1 MSRDRPLIAV
11 ADGEALLDAIAAA
24 IARAD
29 ETRNP
34 PARSVNSTWTLGLT
48 SILRVYLRQTC
59 GAGDWTKVQW
69 KCVVSVATLS
79 TVGMPSGGDPYAFQG
94 PWAIGPIAYCPLT
107 MENIRL

>member
-69 KCVVSVATLS
+69 KCVVSVGTLS
-79 TVGMPSGGDPYAFQG
+79 TVGTRSGGDPYAFQG